1 MLVLGEKSLFSR
13 KWPVKQEK
21 FQTVFFFTEKRSF
34 VSKSVALRTIKHG
47 FTENDISRRKNTR
60 DKILSATLSFYEAVE
75 QLCELNVAA

>member
-13 KWPVKQEK
+13 KRPVKQEK
-21 FQTVFFFTEKRSF
+21 FQTVFFTEKRSF

-60 DKILSATLSFYEAVE
+60 DKILSATLPFYEAVE